1 MDERKSTISKSILP
15 VGQSTRELWDAVVD
29 CAGYSPNPDRDAGE
43 LLQILADADARDPY
57 AVGNL
62 LYAWRTGQ
70 LA

>member
-1 MDERKSTISKSILP
+1 VTERKSTISKTVMP
-15 VGQSTRELWDAVVD
+15 VGQSTRELWDQIKD
-29 CAGYSPNPDRDAGE
+29 YRWDTYTYGRGRDE
-43 LLQILADADARDPY
+43 IIDILADADARDPY

>member
-1 MDERKSTISKSILP
+1 VTDERRSTVSKTVMP
-15 VGQSTRELWDAVVD
+15 VGQSTRELWDEFRQTVPLDASAV
-29 CAGYSPNPDRDAGE
+29 PDWALD
-43 LLQILADADARDPY
+43 ILADADARDPY

>member
-1 MDERKSTISKSILP
+1 VEKRRSTISKTVMP
-15 VGQSTRELWDAVVD
+15 VGQSTRELFARLRPWMI
-29 CAGYSPNPDRDAGE
+29 RDE
-43 LLQILADADARDPY
+43 VLDILADADVRDPY

>member
-1 MDERKSTISKSILP
+1 MDERKSTVSKTVMP
-15 VGQSTRELWDAVVD
+15 VGQSTRELFERLLELDED
-29 CAGYSPNPDRDAGE
+29 YEFLLPNQVLG
-43 LLQILADADARDPY
+43 ILADTDARDPY

>member
-1 MDERKSTISKSILP
+1 
-15 VGQSTRELWDAVVD
+15 VD

>member
-1 MDERKSTISKSILP
+1 MDERKSTVSKTVLP
-15 VGQSTRELWDAVVD
+15 VGQSTRELFAKLTIFDEEE
-29 CAGYSPNPDRDAGE
+29 RDAILGTV
-43 LLQILADADARDPY
+43 QILADADARDPY